1 MLSSLITRLLPLITL
16 IGEEVESQIPEIKIR
31 IQEIV
36 RKHRKQMAS
45 DPNYPTML
53 IFLASLLIRRYVKK
67 QSQAATLIIL
77 IEQTIRQALSRI
89 DWNEPEP
96 WEEEREI

>member
-1 MLSSLITRLLPLITL
+1 MITL
-16 IGEEVESQIPEIKIR
+16 IGEEVESQLPEIKLR
-31 IQEIV
+31 IEEIV
-36 RKHRKQMAS
+36 RKHRKQMVS

-67 QSQAATLIIL
+67 QTQAATLIIL

-89 DWNEPEP
+89 DWDRSENLDDEGNTNH
-96 WEEEREI
+96 